1 MKKILFYLVL
11 FISILGLTSCT
22 TITPT
27 TNKKQIV
34 VTLYPEYQMVKAILG
49 SDKVL
54 NSIYDVNLI
63 IPYGCDIH
71 NYDPSMNDLLTIKKA
86 YAFIYTSDS
95 MEKWVSLLNFS
106 DETKVLNLETDER
119 IELIE
124 MTESA
129 EEHEGHDH
137 ETHDHGHNHSHE
149 FDPHIWI
156 YPVYAAYM
164 VEEIRDL
171 LIDITP
177 DPYYPDSGIRQTI
190 IDNAQIYIDQLYD
203 LDIAIKQI
211 VSAAKTKT
219 MYFASPFAFYYW
231 AYYYNLDY
239 VLTYK
244 TCSTEIDPSLTDI
257 ASIVEEMLE
266 HDAKVI
272 YSRELMSDQAARMI
286 SEKTGAEVLELH
298 SGHNISNKHVGLE
311 EYSFINIMK
320 RNILNLA
327 KGLEVDVNKIDNFVL
342 REEVNNE
349 SNPM

>member
-1 MKKILFYLVL
+1 MKKIICYVVLLF
-11 FISILGLTSCT
+11 SILGLSSCT
-22 TITPT
+22 AITPT
-27 TNKKQIV
+27 ANKKEIV

-54 NSIYDVNLI
+54 NSIYDVKLI

-71 NYDPSMNDLLTIKKA
+71 NYDPSMSDLLTIKKS

-106 DETKVLNLETDER
+106 EETTVLNLEKDER

-124 MTESA
+124 MSEAT
-129 EEHEGHDH
+129 EEHE
-137 ETHDHGHNHSHE
+137 EHSHE
-149 FDPHIWI
+149 HDSNHKHEYDPHIWI

-171 LIDITP
+171 LIEITP

-190 IDNAQIYIDQLYD
+190 INNAQVYIDQLYD

-211 VSAAKTKT
+211 VSAAKVKT

-239 VLTYK
+239 VLTYR
-244 TCSTEIDPSLTDI
+244 TCSTEIDPSLSDI
-257 ASIVEEMLE
+257 TAIVEKMSKNN
-266 HDAKVI
+266 AKVI
-272 YSRELMSDQAARMI
+272 YSRELMSNQAARMI
-286 SEKTGAEVLELH
+286 SESTGAKILELH
-298 SGHNISNKHVGLE
+298 SGHNISNKHVGLD
-311 EYSFINIMK
+311 EYTFINIMK

-327 KGLEVDVNKIDNFVL
+327 EGLEVDVEKIDNFVL